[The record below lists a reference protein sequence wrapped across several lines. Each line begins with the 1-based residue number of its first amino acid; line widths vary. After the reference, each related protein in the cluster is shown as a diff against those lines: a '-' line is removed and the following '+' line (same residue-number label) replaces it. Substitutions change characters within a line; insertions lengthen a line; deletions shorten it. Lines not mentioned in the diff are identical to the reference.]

1 MNRFEDFRL
10 IRYTQ
15 HDATFTGVEAEATHR
30 FLPNLSATVF
40 GDYVRAELD
49 DGGDLPRIPAGR
61 LGARTDLIQGP
72 WSGSVEYVRVFEQ
85 DRVASYET
93 TTPGYNMINA
103 TAAYDFDLGPTEAQI
118 YVRGTN
124 LLNEL
129 AFNHASFISDLAPL
143 RGRNL
148 VLGLRA
154 RF

>member
-1 MNRFEDFRL
+1 M
-10 IRYTQ
+10 
-15 HDATFTGVEAEATHR
+15 
-30 FLPNLSATVF
+30 
-40 GDYVRAELD
+40 
-49 DGGDLPRIPAGR
+49 
-61 LGARTDLIQGP
+61 
-72 WSGSVEYVRVFEQ
+72 RVFEQ

-93 TTPGYNMINA
+93 TTPGYNMVNA